1 MREKK
6 TRRKAT
12 GRLIDVW
19 LFGLTVV
26 PSARTHLVSGAAKKG
41 VEVVVVK
48 LEEGQVGG
56 VVVRGQFAHPAHLLH
71 GHQALCVCCRCQ
83 VFARCC
89 VVPHPPPLP
98 LLAGAVVA
106 DGTAAE
112 FRRSTAKCTTIG
124 LWEIQ
129 DQKALQKAQI
139 QNKRET
145 RAVQGARPGANS
157 AFEPTLVHAI
167 EPRRQPPRV

>member
-6 TRRKAT
+6 ARRKAT
-12 GRLIDVW
+12 GRLIDIWV
-19 LFGLTVV
+19 FGLTVV

-71 GHQALCVCCRCQ
+71 GHRALCVCCRCQ

-112 FRRSTAKCTTIG
+112 STKVGRPRGVT
-124 LWEIQ
+124 
-129 DQKALQKAQI
+129 ALLCPQTQGCSANQI
-139 QNKRET
+139 
-145 RAVQGARPGANS
+145 A
-157 AFEPTLVHAI
+157 
-167 EPRRQPPRV
+167 